1 MNSEALPLAVAD
13 MKTKLQDE
21 VLGPL
26 EQWLSAYRTIKVG
39 SGGDWRGAG
48 PTGAMAVCLPHHQ
61 GGEWG

>member
-26 EQWLSAYRTIKVG
+26 EQWLSAYRTIKVW
-39 SGGDWRGAG
+39 GGWLSTLSDIPHCRNA
-48 PTGAMAVCLPHHQ
+48 PLPPLTPL
-61 GGEWG
+61 

>member
-39 SGGDWRGAG
+39 SGGD
-48 PTGAMAVCLPHHQ
+48 
-61 GGEWG
+61 